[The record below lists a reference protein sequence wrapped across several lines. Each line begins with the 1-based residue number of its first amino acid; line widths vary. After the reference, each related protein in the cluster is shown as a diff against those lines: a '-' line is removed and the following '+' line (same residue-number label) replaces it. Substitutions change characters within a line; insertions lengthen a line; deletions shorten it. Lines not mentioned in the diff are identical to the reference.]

1 MSDVE
6 IAGTNDEEAVRE
18 PELRVDT
25 SIIERPKMPLVTIS
39 WVTTISRNLTYFT
52 GGIFAVMSQKNLEFR
67 STASW
72 PHICS
77 RLGAFNLGCN
87 AL

>member
-39 WVTTISRNLTYFT
+39 WITTISRNLTYFT
-52 GGIFAVMSQKNLEFR
+52 CGIFAVMSQKNLEFR